1 MSREKFIFLYDFYTD
16 STMNNEIFP
25 GTPQETAGIPAQG
38 AQVVPVYQGL
48 KAKKPLL
55 EEGKL

>member
-1 MSREKFIFLYDFYTD
+1 
-16 STMNNEIFP
+16 MNNEMFS
-25 GTPQETAGIPAQG
+25 GAPQETAGIPAHG

>member
-1 MSREKFIFLYDFYTD
+1 
-16 STMNNEIFP
+16 MNNEMFP
-25 GTPQETAGIPAQG
+25 ATPQETAGIPAQG

-55 EEGKL
+55 EDGKL